1 MVLYKR
7 KRVVSLQVK
16 VSVLILF
23 EKVLAIRVL
32 RERLVKVDVEGE
44 DVHQLM
50 KEKVYLVFVV
60 SVVVLYVVLV

>member
-1 MVLYKR
+1 M
-7 KRVVSLQVK
+7 VSLQVK